1 MRIGLIADTHDHFE
15 PRLRSVF
22 AGVDYILHAGD
33 IGETGVLRQLE
44 GIAPVT
50 AVLGNNDFHQTLR
63 PLEVVV
69 LGNRKFL
76 LHHIVHP
83 NALSEPLQRRL
94 AIETPDVV
102 VYGHSHRPFCGA
114 VGRTLFIN
122 PGYAGRSRFAQP
134 RSVAILD
141 CDHGELKPQ
150 FIEF

>member
-33 IGETGVLRQLE
+33 IGEPHVLRQLE
-44 GIAPVT
+44 TIAPIT
-50 AVLGNNDFHQTLR
+50 AVLGNTDLHLDLR

-69 LGNRKFL
+69 LDGRKFL
-76 LHHIVHP
+76 LHHIVRP
-83 NALSEPLQRRL
+83 DALAEPFALRL
-94 AIETPDVV
+94 AQESPDAV
-102 VYGHSHRPFCGA
+102 VYGHSHRPFSGT

-122 PGYAGRSRFAQP
+122 PGYAGRTRFGQP

-141 CDHGELKPQ
+141 CDHGALHPQ
-150 FIEF
+150 FIDL